1 MRGLHLVSGPWQ
13 CNSSSVPALPPSLL
27 LSPSLIRQAAVCAA
41 ELRCKF
47 LFSDRRMPMGPLNSL
62 IPRRIKIH
70 HFFFFFLHPIYY
82 PHTTLVLL
90 PSSNS
95 DLGSHSEPFSH
106 LPTTVRA
113 LNFYRKNNS
122 AFSSLVDSRRIV
134 PTHAAKR
141 SQQLIHLLH
150 FCKYSQNLATVGIEP

>member
-1 MRGLHLVSGPWQ
+1 MAALHRLGFLRGLHLVSGPWQ

-70 HFFFFFLHPIYY
+70 HFFFFFCIPFIIL
-82 PHTTLVLL
+82 TLLSCSFPVVTQIWDHIASPSPTSPLRCVPLIFIARIIQHFL
-90 PSSNS
+90 PSSTRVE
-95 DLGSHSEPFSH
+95 LY
-106 LPTTVRA
+106 LPTLLSA
-113 LNFYRKNNS
+113 LNS
-122 AFSSLVDSRRIV
+122 
-134 PTHAAKR
+134 
-141 SQQLIHLLH
+141 
-150 FCKYSQNLATVGIEP
+150 